1 VKTKKIHE
9 GGVRMQA
16 ITAKR
21 VLIVVIAV
29 FSISLMVGCSG
40 MEKRPANRSGYL
52 YYPTAL
58 VNADRALDEARMAGK
73 DKECPAEFN
82 ALKDMVDKA
91 YEVYMAC
98 HTQEAIDMAQEA
110 IGKIKALCPAR
121 PRAEMKPEPKPE
133 PKPVPRPE
141 PKPEPKV
148 VEKVILLEDVH
159 FDLDKSTLTKE
170 AQTILKRNIEVM
182 KENPNVRIRI
192 EGNTSAIAT
201 EEYNQRLSERRAKS
215 VEEFLVKEGGI
226 APDRLTEIGYGETR
240 LEMPEPN
247 PEITESEA
255 AKTNRRVIFKII
267 VK

>member
-1 VKTKKIHE
+1 MKGVRTRKDFFWLWRGCENKKIHE
-9 GGVRMQA
+9 GGVKMQA

-21 VLIVVIAV
+21 VLIVVIAI

-40 MEKRPANRSGYL
+40 MEKRPGYRSGYL

-73 DKECPAEFN
+73 DRECPAEFN
-82 ALKDMVDKA
+82 AAKDMVDKA

-98 HTQEAIDMAQEA
+98 RTQEAIEMAQEA
-110 IGKIKALCPAR
+110 IGKIKALCPAK

-148 VEKVILLEDVH
+148 VEKVILLEDIH

-170 AQTILKRNIEVM
+170 A
-182 KENPNVRIRI
+182 
-192 EGNTSAIAT
+192 
-201 EEYNQRLSERRAKS
+201 
-215 VEEFLVKEGGI
+215 
-226 APDRLTEIGYGETR
+226 
-240 LEMPEPN
+240 
-247 PEITESEA
+247 
-255 AKTNRRVIFKII
+255 
-267 VK
+267 